1 MPFKP
6 EAAARTRVAK
16 QIFVLKIITD
26 NKIKKL
32 TITKSDLGNFLCK
45 KKLFFIFGKTKFSM

>member
-16 QIFVLKIITD
+16 KNVVVKIIAD

-32 TITKSDLGNFLCK
+32 TMTKSDLGNFLCK
-45 KKLFFIFGKTKFSM
+45 KNYFSFLAKLNFQ

>member
-16 QIFVLKIITD
+16 QIFVVKIIAD
-26 NKIKKL
+26 NKIKK
-32 TITKSDLGNFLCK
+32 IDHDEKRFGQ
-45 KKLFFIFGKTKFSM
+45 LFV